1 MVVELGLV
9 GGGYDLG
16 VVVLEVVELVDA
28 VGRGL
33 PLVGAGGEAGGAQ
46 NVHVQLVHV
55 VARPG
60 LVVPQRWVIAI
71 ETRIQLPNTLPII
84 WRDFFSIRP
93 FFAYV

>member
-1 MVVELGLV
+1 VVVELGLV

-60 LVVPQRWVIAI
+60 LVVLQRWVIAI
-71 ETRIQLPNTLPII
+71 DTRIQLPNTLPII